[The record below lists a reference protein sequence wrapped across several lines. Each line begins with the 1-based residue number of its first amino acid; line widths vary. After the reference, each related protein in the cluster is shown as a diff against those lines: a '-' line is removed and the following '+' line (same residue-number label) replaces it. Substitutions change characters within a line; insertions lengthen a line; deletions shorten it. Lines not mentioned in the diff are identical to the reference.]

1 MARDMLDRGLIEPAA
16 AMASRLQDDVK
27 SIAEHYRKA
36 STTLADAEILYGR
49 LQREGFHS
57 YAADAALRDARRT
70 IREGSYDRAIEH
82 LERALQAFARRTN
95 ARAALGK
102 DIEETRTRVRLLAG
116 SGLSFLPD
124 IQEVLGRAEREFHQG
139 NYSGS
144 SEDLRIATVL
154 LDGVTHAPG
163 PKK

>member
-1 MARDMLDRGLIEPAA
+1 M
-16 AMASRLQDDVK
+16 
-27 SIAEHYRKA
+27 A
-36 STTLADAEILYGR
+36 STTLSDVECLSGR
-49 LQREGFHS
+49 LLREGFHS

-95 ARAALGK
+95 ARASLGK
-102 DIEETRTRVRLLAG
+102 SIEETRTRVRLLAG
-116 SGLSFLPD
+116 SGLSFMPD
-124 IQEVLGRAEREFHQG
+124 IQEVLGRAEHEFQQG

-154 LDGVTHAPG
+154 LDRVTRAPT
-163 PKK
+163 PKPR